1 MDDHITFSA
10 KYKSWITVKKMKID
24 ENTDDLDIARL
35 LFSVRETVNNK
46 IYPFLEEEFNVLA
59 LEEKVSEIVP
69 SGKLKEEE
77 IAAALKALKS
87 PKTTRMLKEFT
98 SDKNKL
104 EVYKGLFSE
113 LVLRKL
119 SMNMVSIKALD
130 KYMNAK
136 NRRLG

>member
-10 KYKSWITVKKMKID
+10 KYKSWITVKKTKVD
-24 ENTDDLDIARL
+24 ENTDDLDVARL

-46 IYPFLEEEFNVLA
+46 IYPFLEEEFNVSA
-59 LEEKVSEIVP
+59 LEEKVDEMVP
-69 SGKLKEEE
+69 SGKLKGEEVTDV
-77 IAAALKALKS
+77 IKALRS

-98 SDKNKL
+98 TDKNKL